1 MTRAPVLAL
10 AVVLLLTPTTACG
23 PGVDLTK
30 ALEVTDLLTG
40 YYDDGVKDG
49 KNHLVP
55 SISFRLHNKETTKSI
70 GPVQLSVSFWKAGED
85 GEWDS
90 VVVQGIS
97 GKGLAAGASTDSI
110 LVRGTVGYNLEGARA
125 DLFTHSKFKDVTAK
139 LFASQ
144 AGDIVPIG
152 QFKLDH
158 TIIPH
163 LSPR

>member
-1 MTRAPVLAL
+1 MTRAPLLVLA
-10 AVVLLLTPTTACG
+10 VLFFLTPATACG
-23 PGVDLTK
+23 PSVDLSK

-55 SISFRLHNKETTKSI
+55 SISFRLHNKESRAI
-70 GPVQLSVSFWKAGED
+70 GPVQLSVAFWQKGAD

-90 VVVQGIS
+90 TVVQAITGR
-97 GKGLAAGASTDSI
+97 GLDAGATTDSI
-110 LVRGTVGYNLEGARA
+110 LVRASVGYNLEGART
-125 DLFTHSKFKDVTAK
+125 DLFNHSQFKDVIAK

-144 AGDIVPIG
+144 AGEIVPIG
-152 QFKLDH
+152 QYTLDRS
-158 TIIPH
+158 IIPH